1 MISINSLQLDDLAGK
16 IKVNV
21 KTTLYNKII
30 KLFVWNSK
38 TFRDV
43 DKAID
48 LSHLL
53 SGISEIENFYI
64 KAKDLQVEQITGLWF
79 FEFQSNEARDNV
91 TFGIVKNFILYNE
104 CLLDKLLKID
114 IDGCN
119 PTTEN
124 RCNECV
130 EDIFYINVLLT
141 TLEEAIKYNYYK
153 EAIRIIENLDD
164 LCDICGTCPD
174 YGTTIYK
181 YEDFYSKPTE
191 LSPIPEFPT
200 TPISEPIVSRPP
212 VSKPP
217 ISEPIISK
225 PDLHDDTVTI
235 KYKPEEPELIA
246 SKEEVTKEVIE
257 PIITPVEAKF
267 EEKGIVT
274 KKKEIIAK
282 DDYVTLEFDGEKE
295 IIAKDDYVTLEFDG
309 EKEIIAKDDYV
320 TLEFDGEKEII
331 AKDDYVTLEFDGE
344 KEIIAKDDYV
354 TLEFDGEKEIIAK
367 DDYVTLEFDGEKEII
382 AKDDYVTLEF
392 DGEKEIIAKD
402 DYVTL
407 EFDGEKEI
415 IAKDDYVTLEFDGE
429 KEIIAKDDYV
439 TLEFDGEKEIIAKD
453 DYVTLEFD
461 DEKEIIAKEEVKKEV
476 IAKEE
481 VKKEVIEQTPFPQ
494 PVAND
499 DTFNIT
505 VKL

>member
-181 YEDFYSKPTE
+181 YEDFYKKPTE

-217 ISEPIISK
+217 VSKPIIS
-225 PDLHDDTVTI
+225 
-235 KYKPEEPELIA
+235 KPEEPELIA

-282 DDYVTLEFDGEKE
+282 DDYVTLEFG
-295 IIAKDDYVTLEFDG
+295 
-309 EKEIIAKDDYV
+309 
-320 TLEFDGEKEII
+320 GEKEII